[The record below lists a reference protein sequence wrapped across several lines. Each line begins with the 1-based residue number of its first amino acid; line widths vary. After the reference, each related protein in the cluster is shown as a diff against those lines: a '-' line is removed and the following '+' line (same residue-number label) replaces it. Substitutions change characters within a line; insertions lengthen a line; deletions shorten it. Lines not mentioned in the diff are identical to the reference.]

1 MEKKQSTPVEVLC
14 HGLPDEFATFLNYA
28 HVLSFD
34 AKPNYSYIR
43 ELFCKLSALQGY
55 HYDSTFDWNTSQSGI
70 PGGSVG
76 GTQKER
82 RVRVRKVK
90 EPCPSDRKYELSFSG
105 TFASLILI
113 SPHRLRSHTHK
124 QYSAGSVVSD
134 SPPTNDAR
142 SHKRLRLI

>member
-28 HVLSFD
+28 RALSFD
-34 AKPNYSYIR
+34 AKPDYSYIR

-76 GTQKER
+76 RDRHGYGKTRGFRVTGHAGTGTVPYLAYPEHTAY
-82 RVRVRKVK
+82 
-90 EPCPSDRKYELSFSG
+90 PCHG
-105 TFASLILI
+105 VTGFAGI
-113 SPHRLRSHTHK
+113 
-124 QYSAGSVVSD
+124 
-134 SPPTNDAR
+134 
-142 SHKRLRLI
+142 